1 MNEKIRVAILD
12 DHQSIIDGYLF
23 RLKNAPDIE
32 VTNTFTYGE
41 EVEPA
46 LEIQPVD
53 VLLMDVEVP
62 TSSTNPNTFPILYLI
77 PRLHEKYP
85 DLAILVISMHNQR
98 AMVRAIIDAGA
109 SGYILKD
116 DRTAI
121 IQLPAIIHLIQGGG
135 IYLSQRLSGLIKAS
149 GGEAENPLTDRQ
161 TEILSYCAA
170 YPEANTAQI
179 AQHLNIAPSTVR
191 NLLSGAYFKLDVPNK
206 VSAITKARQ
215 LGIIARD

>member
-32 VTNTFTYGE
+32 VSNTFTYGE

-46 LEIQPVD
+46 LDINPVD

-62 TSSTNPNTFPILYLI
+62 TSAANPNTFPILFLI
-77 PRLHEKYP
+77 PRLLQKNP
-85 DLAILVISMHNQR
+85 NLSILVISMHNER

-121 IQLPAIIHLIQGGG
+121 VQLPAIIHLIHGGG
-135 IYLSQRLSGLIKAS
+135 IYLSQRLSALLKPSAD
-149 GGEAENPLTDRQ
+149 ETDNPLTDRQ

-206 VSAITKARQ
+206 VAAIAKARQ
-215 LGIIARD
+215 LGIIARN